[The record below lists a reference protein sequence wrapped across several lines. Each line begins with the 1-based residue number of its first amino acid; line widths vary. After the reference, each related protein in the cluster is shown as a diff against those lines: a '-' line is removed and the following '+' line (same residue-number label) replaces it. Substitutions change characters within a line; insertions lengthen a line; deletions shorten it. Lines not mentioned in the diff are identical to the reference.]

1 MSSDFA
7 SGDFSSDDDYE
18 GLDPAEMQEY
28 SRAAEL
34 VFAELQ
40 SRLGEGNPQPRL
52 EPTRRVVELL
62 GDVHRAYPIIHIA
75 GTNGKTSTARLIEN
89 ILRAY
94 GLSTGLFTS
103 PHLITVNER
112 IVLDGVPVRDD
123 VLVTNWLDIKPY
135 VELVDRELEAKSEPR
150 LTFFEVMTVLAYATF
165 ADAPV
170 DVAVVEA
177 GLGGEWDSTNVADGA
192 VAVFTPVDLDHMER
206 LGSTIEA
213 IARTKSGIIKP
224 ASMVISATQAPEVR
238 AVLEE
243 AAELTESTLS
253 FLSDTSEPQ
262 VGSPL
267 AVVSRAMAVG
277 GQLITVQGLAGR
289 YEDVF
294 LALYGDHQ
302 ADNAAVAIGAVESF
316 LGGASQALE
325 EDVLSEAFAT
335 VSSPGRLQLV
345 ASDPTVLVDAA
356 HNPHSAHS
364 LARALKSYFSFDD
377 ITIVLAAFDDKD
389 VEGII
394 TALAPVAARFVVTT
408 APSERSR
415 DALSV
420 SQLVAEIAGAEKVVM
435 EVDPVVAVT
444 MARNFA
450 AASESGAVVVTGSIS
465 LVGLT
470 LDLAHQTQGW
480 TL

>member
-1 MSSDFA
+1 MSSDYA

-34 VFAELQ
+34 VFSELQ

-75 GTNGKTSTARLIEN
+75 GTNGKTSTARLIES

-103 PHLITVNER
+103 PHLITINER
-112 IVLDGVPVRDD
+112 IVLDGFPVRDD

-238 AVLEE
+238 AVLED

-364 LARALKSYFSFDD
+364 LARALTSYFSFDD

-389 VEGII
+389 VEGIAR
-394 TALAPVAARFVVTT
+394 ALAPVATRFVVTT

-415 DALSV
+415 DALSL

-435 EVDPVVAVT
+435 EVDPAVAVT